1 MYTFWSLSSTPDPC
15 SRNQRQVSASL
26 ISEVSQGHTYIYS
39 QTWQGGST
47 LTVQSVLSVFS
58 LLLKSLLGGCPI
70 EQAHRVESYKVVI
83 FFLYPDLFHQNLAGG
98 PECVY
103 FCLDCSLLRP
113 DPGITESKFL
123 LRELLGGSIALTTRM
138 VGVDCTLKKLYLF
151 MHLPG
156 WSYFPPER
164 NLLSFPWKV
173 LDT

>member
-15 SRNQRQVSASL
+15 SRSRRPVSASL
-26 ISEVSQGHTYIYS
+26 ISEVSQGHTYICS
-39 QTWQGGST
+39 QTWQGGSI
-47 LTVQSVLSVFS
+47 LSAQPVLCVFS

-70 EQAHRVESYKVVI
+70 EQAHIVKSYKVVI

-98 PECVY
+98 PECVC

-123 LRELLGGSIALTTRM
+123 PRELLGGSIALQ
-138 VGVDCTLKKLYLF
+138 
-151 MHLPG
+151 G
-156 WSYFPPER
+156 WWWWTGLWRSCIINIYAFTWLVYFPPKR